1 MKLYLVV
8 FLFGLLPSALFS
20 LDITTLSGTTYKD
33 AKVFDVNAVELVI
46 AYQDQAK
53 PELTIMKPVPFTD
66 LPDEIK
72 KEYKYNPVK
81 AEAFEKARK
90 EFEKKKEKQGESA
103 EIIISPDTL
112 APLQRVVP
120 ANDNLLD
127 GDTAPGEKNGESEA
141 NAMKR
146 EAMENGR
153 APGEREGAAEG
164 REMKREAMENGR
176 APGEREGAA
185 EGREIRSEAM
195 GNGRAPG
202 EKEY

>member
-103 EIIISPDTL
+103 EIIISPDTF

-127 GDTAPGEKNGESEA
+127 GDTAPGEKNGESEG
-141 NAMKR
+141 NA
-146 EAMENGR
+146 
-153 APGEREGAAEG
+153 
-164 REMKREAMENGR
+164 MKREAMENGR